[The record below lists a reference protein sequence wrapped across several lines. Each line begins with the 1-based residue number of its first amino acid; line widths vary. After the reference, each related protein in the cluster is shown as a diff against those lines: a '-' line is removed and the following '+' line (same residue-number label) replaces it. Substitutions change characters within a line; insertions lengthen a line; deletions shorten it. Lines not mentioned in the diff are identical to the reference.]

1 MGSTPMDG
9 RDGGIDR
16 RIHLHGTQH
25 GTFYRSDDETVL
37 VMGTFR
43 QPSEVETPIGE
54 FYGDQPSV
62 RFIRGLEGIY
72 SQLSSAW
79 RPQQATLAIRDFYP
93 YWFSKQEDASAGK
106 LLAIDESDRDV
117 HAVFFDDNIL
127 SNEPHI
133 VDARNVRSNEEIPWS
148 KAKELYLLR
157 VEPLDAIG
165 DEAYFISRL
174 KHSLEAKLAE

>member
-43 QPSEVETPIGE
+43 QPSEVETPIDE

-117 HAVFFDDNIL
+117 AQPVFL
-127 SNEPHI
+127 MTTS
-133 VDARNVRSNEEIPWS
+133 
-148 KAKELYLLR
+148 
-157 VEPLDAIG
+157 
-165 DEAYFISRL
+165 
-174 KHSLEAKLAE
+174 